1 MNYYLYMNSILH
13 ISFTDKA
20 GERIE
25 RERHTQTHNNK
36 WKHFNVK
43 IAGQSIEMGLAWL
56 IFIR

>member
-1 MNYYLYMNSILH
+1 MNSILH

-20 GERIE
+20 SERIE